1 MSCHSKG
8 APSTELQSRTCARPS
23 GSCTARLTRALSPAP
38 GTTGSQLRSWKV
50 GPRFST
56 LAVLA
61 APLAGSRGLAVPTA
75 LQAEHRA
82 LAQVAAQ
89 VPSDAQ
95 VLVFGP
101 RETGAGFRR
110 QLDYRFTAV
119 ARAGGGSCSTVR
131 VIVADDVPAVPGGT
145 SLYYWR
151 GWFELLSAGPE
162 VDAFQAWLGARFVRE
177 AVYEEQVEV
186 AAGMGRVPMRLGL
199 YRLRE
204 RVREVSPAP

>member
-1 MSCHSKG
+1 VLPAQPFLAVAAAAAVARVADLPEGRWRLGG
-8 APSTELQSRTCARPS
+8 AVSA
-23 GSCTARLTRALSPAP
+23 AALA
-38 GTTGSQLRSWKV
+38 
-50 GPRFST
+50 

-82 LAQVAAQ
+82 LAQVAVQ
-89 VPSDAQ
+89 VPSDAE

-145 SLYYWR
+145 PLYYWR